1 MRRALVLLLL
11 FAAAVP
17 VEAAEV
23 KIFLGPTISSYTGR
37 WPSGTFPGPMG
48 RSVGLNPF
56 VNGRTGTLEGFGI
69 EFPIGKRLSLE
80 IDGLYFTMGSSFTQP
95 TAIFTVQRED
105 YSLESL
111 NAPILLK
118 FRPGHGFFPY
128 LLAGINP
135 SFVLSHGRTSLI
147 LPEASVIY
155 RELSREDLGLA
166 TQRFDLQPVLGIGF
180 EIVVLKQS
188 IFAEVRYGLGLM
200 NMVQGFPGSGASA
213 RLRSL
218 GLMLGYQM

>member
-1 MRRALVLLLL
+1 VRKALVLLLL
-11 FAAAVP
+11 LAAVAS

-23 KIFLGPTISSYTGR
+23 KIFLGPTVSSYTAR
-37 WPSGTFPGPMG
+37 WPSAVFPGPMG
-48 RSVGLNPF
+48 RSTGLNPF
-56 VNGRTGTLEGFGI
+56 ANGRTGTLEGFGI
-69 EFPIGKRLSLE
+69 EFPFGKRFSLE

-111 NAPILLK
+111 NAPILIK
-118 FRPGHGFFPY
+118 FRPRQGFFPY

-135 SFVLSHGRTSLI
+135 SFILYHGRTSLI

-155 RELSREDLGLA
+155 QELSREDLELA
-166 TQRFDLQPVLGIGF
+166 TQRFDLQPVLGIGL
-180 EIVVLKQS
+180 EIAIFKRAV
-188 IFAEVRYGLGLM
+188 FAEVRYGLGLM
-200 NMVQGFPGSGASA
+200 NMVRGFPGSGASA

-218 GLMLGYQM
+218 CFMLGYQM